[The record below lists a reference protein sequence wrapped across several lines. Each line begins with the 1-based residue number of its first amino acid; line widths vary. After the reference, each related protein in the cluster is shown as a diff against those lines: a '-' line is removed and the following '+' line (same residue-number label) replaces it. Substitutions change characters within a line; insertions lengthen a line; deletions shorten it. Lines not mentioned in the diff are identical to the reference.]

1 MFVGRIPSAKT
12 YCGREQTSFQLK
24 KSRKDA
30 WVGRPCIEFMI
41 SIVSFYGL
49 PLKYVLLALLIVV
62 GISLLILVIAF
73 TIHLCRFWRRIRR
86 GRLSRRHLRQLVLKR
101 FKKDNNLFDC
111 FQNPITG
118 VCDPITRMIFKNSI

>member
-1 MFVGRIPSAKT
+1 
-12 YCGREQTSFQLK
+12 
-24 KSRKDA
+24 
-30 WVGRPCIEFMI
+30 MI

-101 FKKDNNLFDC
+101 FKKGKLYFCLN
-111 FQNPITG
+111 IYK
-118 VCDPITRMIFKNSI
+118 FKIIIYSIVFKIQ